1 MKVVLFSNSDLTGG
15 AAVVTTRLLL
25 ALQKLGVDASM
36 LVLNKSSN
44 IPQVH
49 PVGSKLGRK
58 IRFIAERAYI
68 FGHNGFNRK
77 DLFKVSVANTGFDLA
92 RHPLVKNANFL
103 ILGWINQGMLSLKD
117 INHLASS
124 GKPILWIMHDM
135 WCMTGACHHALDC
148 NGYLSKCGNCR
159 YFHNGQLKNDLSRKF
174 FYHKMN
180 LYNQASNIQFIA
192 VSNWLASVARKSSLL
207 KGRSIKVI
215 PNAFPVDDFYTSPG
229 KHPLPDGID
238 TSKRLIVMGA
248 ARLDDHIKNF
258 DLAIDSLNQ
267 LQIIA
272 PSTANQ
278 CQAVFFGDLRHP
290 DALDRLSFNHIHLGR
305 LTNQSVIREL
315 YANASI
321 VLSTSRF
328 ETLPGT
334 LIEGMAAGAIPVTT
348 GNGGQRDI
356 VTDGVNGF
364 IAESTPQSISAQLL
378 NALKLHIPREEQ
390 HSTIVYKF
398 SATVVAQAI
407 IDAATTNKTE

>member
-1 MKVVLFSNSDLTGG
+1 
-15 AAVVTTRLLL
+15 
-25 ALQKLGVDASM
+25 
-36 LVLNKSSN
+36 
-44 IPQVH
+44 
-49 PVGSKLGRK
+49 
-58 IRFIAERAYI
+58 
-68 FGHNGFNRK
+68 
-77 DLFKVSVANTGFDLA
+77 
-92 RHPLVKNANFL
+92 
-103 ILGWINQGMLSLKD
+103 
-117 INHLASS
+117 
-124 GKPILWIMHDM
+124 
-135 WCMTGACHHALDC
+135 
-148 NGYLSKCGNCR
+148 
-159 YFHNGQLKNDLSRKF
+159 
-174 FYHKMN
+174 MN